1 MAFRKTVAASV
12 VMAVIAVA
20 LVQTAAAA
28 ISIETEVGTTY
39 ILWRWN
45 CTDGDAENTTV
56 NVSVDGVLVLEA
68 TKASGSYLLTDLE
81 PNELHVLEVVNCT
94 NESDAAVSV
103 AKTLPPFS
111 LFVVLL
117 LITFCFLGGVFV
129 APSSSARILLGIFG
143 IAFGFVTQKY
153 STLYAPPLSH
163 LLLLVVFFMF
173 VLIFVD
179 AITSLARMRR
189 RKPSWEEEF
198 WSQSLLE
205 GGGDEA

>member
-1 MAFRKTVAASV
+1 
-12 VMAVIAVA
+12 MAVIAVA
-20 LVQTAAAA
+20 LVQTAAAT

-45 CTDGDAENTTV
+45 ATSSENTTV
-56 NVSVDGVLVLEA
+56 NVSVDGVLVLEGA
-68 TKASGSYLLTDLE
+68 EASGSYLLTDLE

-117 LITFCFLGGVFV
+117 LITFCLFGGVFV

-143 IAFGFVTQKY
+143 ITCGCVTQKY
-153 STLYAPPLSH
+153 STLYAPPLSR

-179 AITSLARMRR
+179 AITSLARMKRK
-189 RKPSWEEEF
+189 KPSWEEEF
-198 WSQSLLE
+198 WSQSLFE

>member
-1 MAFRKTVAASV
+1 MAFRKAAMSV

-28 ISIETEVGTTY
+28 ISVEAEVGTTY

-45 CTDGDAENTTV
+45 ATSSENATV

-189 RKPSWEEEF
+189 KKPSWEEEF
-198 WSQSLLE
+198 WSQSLFE

>member
-1 MAFRKTVAASV
+1 M
-12 VMAVIAVA
+12 MAVIVVA
-20 LVQTAAAA
+20 LLQTAAAT
-28 ISIETEVGTTY
+28 ISVETEVGTTY

-45 CTDGDAENTTV
+45 ASDPENTTV

-117 LITFCFLGGVFV
+117 LITFCLFGGVFV

-143 IAFGFVTQKY
+143 ITFGFVTQKY

-189 RKPSWEEEF
+189 KKPSWEEEF
-198 WSQSLLE
+198 WSQSLFE
-205 GGGDEA
+205 GGEEG